1 MKFSSG
7 GQYLVVVE
15 QKNFFVYASYTLEC
29 LSRIKSPSPFITS
42 LSFNDNDTYFALV
55 SADGFV
61 YRFDLL
67 TFKIKGEG
75 SIDRACDFRSCI
87 FQNYGKE
94 QYKIVTVGSDTQR
107 ALFRVFNNDDNE
119 EFTYRDEAETQELRP
134 LKRFSEVIHLSRT
147 QGGNPY
153 ENFLVGT
160 ETGEI

>member
-1 MKFSSG
+1 M
-7 GQYLVVVE
+7 VVE

-29 LSRIKSPSPFITS
+29 LSRNKSPSPFITS

-87 FQNYGKE
+87 F
-94 QYKIVTVGSDTQR
+94 
-107 ALFRVFNNDDNE
+107 
-119 EFTYRDEAETQELRP
+119 
-134 LKRFSEVIHLSRT
+134 
-147 QGGNPY
+147 
-153 ENFLVGT
+153 
-160 ETGEI
+160 